1 MSMNRVS
8 LVICGLILMAT
19 LIGAATFHD
28 VADRYFASRGQ
39 SEGAMRCP
47 ASTPEMKI
55 VGNSETVFFG
65 EDRDLVFD
73 AKVDSGAE
81 TSSIHAVNI
90 ETFQKTIVDNGVVK
104 ELLFVRFKTED
115 DLGRPREL
123 ERMVS
128 RIDQVKNATGVSTR
142 YFFREVVWIHD
153 HSYEV
158 ELNLADRSQLSKKM
172 LVGKNVLNQGYLIDT
187 QKAYVATQALS
198 AKL

>member
-1 MSMNRVS
+1 
-8 LVICGLILMAT
+8 
-19 LIGAATFHD
+19 
-28 VADRYFASRGQ
+28 
-39 SEGAMRCP
+39 MRCP
-47 ASTPEMKI
+47 ASVPDQKI
-55 VGNSETVFFG
+55 MGHAETVFFG
-65 EDRDLVFD
+65 EDRDMVFD

-81 TSSIHAVNI
+81 TSSIHATHI
-90 ETFQKTIVDNGVVK
+90 ETFQKSIVDNGMVK

-128 RIDQVKNATGVSTR
+128 RIDQVKSASGVATR

-153 HSYEV
+153 QSYEV
-158 ELNLADRSQLSKKM
+158 ELNLADRSNLSKKM
-172 LVGKNVLNQGYLIDT
+172 LVGKNLLNQGYLIDT